1 MERLEGLSKIE
12 FKEVLSLAT
21 KQSYFIFNPTKVGGL
36 GGWGVGVH
44 GPMSPPPANLFV
56 ITGKPLLYQ
65 TSPDAPR
72 LLIKFIWAH
81 INHAAKTF

>member
-12 FKEVLSLAT
+12 FKEILSLAT

-44 GPMSPPPANLFV
+44 GPMSPP
-56 ITGKPLLYQ
+56 
-65 TSPDAPR
+65 
-72 LLIKFIWAH
+72 LLIYLSSQE
-81 INHAAKTF
+81 NHFYTRPALMLPDS